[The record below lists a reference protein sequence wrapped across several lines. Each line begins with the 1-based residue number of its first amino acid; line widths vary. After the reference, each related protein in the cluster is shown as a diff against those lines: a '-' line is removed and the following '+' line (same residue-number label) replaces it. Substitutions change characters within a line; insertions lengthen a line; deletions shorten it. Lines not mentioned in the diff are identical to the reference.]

1 MLKFIAKNPAPFIA
15 KVYKDG
21 KVSRWKDAQDLLY
34 EINLALCRHKD
45 TVGEFRKLPNQR
57 IAKQSIEAQW
67 INLNSGIGEECKV

>member
-34 EINLALCRHKD
+34 EINLSEL
-45 TVGEFRKLPNQR
+45 LL
-57 IAKQSIEAQW
+57 
-67 INLNSGIGEECKV
+67 LNPP